1 MSLRPERVLID
12 RATIQAKVAEM
23 ARTIEARHRHPEP
36 LLVVSVLRGAVIFAA
51 DLMREL
57 NLALSVE
64 FVAVESYGSSTRSS
78 GAVNITRDVTED
90 LDGRHVLLVEDIV
103 DTGLTLRYL
112 ISHLKGKNP
121 ASLEVAVLL
130 DKVARR
136 QIEVK
141 VDYTGFVIPDAFVVG
156 YGLDYA
162 GLYRNLPD
170 VMVLGESAS

>member
-23 ARTIEARHRHPEP
+23 ARAIEARHRHPEP